1 MKYHII
7 AAFCA
12 LSLVLTP
19 VVFAAEEG
27 KNVTKTDAMVAG
39 TMVTL
44 TASDQKKVDQDLLV
58 ASLRI
63 EVENKDS
70 RKVQDEINQAMKK
83 ALAVASADPAIKAS
97 TGNYYVHSYDPNP
110 SPTPLSIAEQKKRAV
125 WKGSQTLDLQS
136 KDSQKILDSVAK
148 IQDMGFVMNG
158 LNYILSTELAEAQRD
173 ELMVGA
179 LKKIQKKADLIA
191 KTLGKSGYDIT
202 EVTVEG
208 AYMPQQPQ
216 PVMMMKASMGAR
228 MESDAMAAPVAA
240 PGESEVNLSVTARV
254 LLKP

>member
-1 MKYHII
+1 MKYHLV

-27 KNVTKTDAMVAG
+27 KNVTKTDAMVPG
-39 TMVTL
+39 TVVTL
-44 TASDQKKVDQDLLV
+44 TASDQKKVDQDVLV

-70 RKVQDEINQAMKK
+70 RKVQDAINQAMKK
-83 ALAVASADPAIKAS
+83 ALAVASAEPSIKAS
-97 TGNYYVHSYDPNP
+97 TGNYYVYSYDPNP
-110 SPTPLSIAEQKKRAV
+110 SLKATSVADKKERMV
-125 WKGSQTLDLQS
+125 WKGSQTLDLES
-136 KDSQKILDSVAK
+136 KDSQKILDGVAK

-158 LNYILSTELAEAQRD
+158 LNYILSSELAEAQRD

-208 AYMPQQPQ
+208 AYMPQPQ
-216 PVMMMKASMGAR
+216 PVMMVKASMGAR
-228 MESDAMAAPVAA
+228 MESDKMAAPVAA

>member
-1 MKYHII
+1 MKTYIFV
-7 AAFCA
+7 AFCV
-12 LSLVLTP
+12 LSLGVAP
-19 VVFAAEEG
+19 AVFAAEEA
-27 KNVTKTDAMVAG
+27 KKEPLAVG
-39 TMVTL
+39 TVVTL
-44 TASDQKKVDQDLLV
+44 TASDQKKVDQDVLV

-70 RKVQDEINQAMKK
+70 RKVQDDINQAMKK
-83 ALAVASADPAIKAS
+83 ALGTVSADPAIKAS
-97 TGNYYVHSYDPNP
+97 TGNYFVYSYDPNP
-110 SPTPLSIAEQKKRAV
+110 SPTPLSVAEQKKRAV

-158 LNYILSTELAEAQRD
+158 LNYMLSSELAEAQRD
-173 ELMVGA
+173 DLMVGA

-191 KTLGKSGYDIT
+191 KTLGKSGYEIT

-208 AYMPQQPQ
+208 AYMPQPQ
-216 PVMMMKASMGAR
+216 PVMMMKASMGRRA
-228 MESDAMAAPVAA
+228 ESDAMAAPVAA
-240 PGESEVNLSVTARV
+240 PSESEVNLSVTARV